1 MNSRKLAIITVL
13 IALSIGTNYSMISF
27 YNVKFMDL
35 IVFVGGFCFGPL
47 AGSLI
52 GIISWAVYG
61 TLNPVGFSLQIWLST
76 MFLEPIYGIAGALV
90 RKRLN
95 PSELG
100 ESKNEPVIT
109 YIFFGILGMFLTF
122 AYDLVTNIVFGY
134 VYNINILI
142 AIIFGFVPFGLVHMV
157 SNACFFGMGGVPA
170 INAILNVIGG
180 ENSDISKK

>member
-1 MNSRKLAIITVL
+1 MNSRKLAIITIL

-52 GIISWAVYG
+52 GAISWAVYG
-61 TLNPVGFSLQIWLST
+61 MLNPLGFSLGIWLST
-76 MFLEPIYGIAGALV
+76 MFLEPIYGVAGALV

-95 PSELG
+95 PSKLG
-100 ESKNEPVIT
+100 ELKNERVT
-109 YIFFGILGMFLTF
+109 NYIFFGILGMFLTF

>member
-1 MNSRKLAIITVL
+1 MNSRKLAIITIL

-61 TLNPVGFSLQIWLST
+61 TLNPIGFSLPVWLAT
-76 MFLEPIYGIAGALV
+76 MLSEPIYGVAGALM
-90 RKRLN
+90 RKRL
-95 PSELG
+95 SLGDFGEL
-100 ESKNEPVIT
+100 KNERVIT
-109 YIFFGILGMFLTF
+109 HVFFGIFGMFLTF
-122 AYDLVTNIVFGY
+122 AYDVITNIVFGY
-134 VYNINILI
+134 VNNWNILFS
-142 AIIFGFVPFGLVHMV
+142 IIFGFVPFGLVHMV